1 MRFTTAVTVL
11 AALALGGGCASGHST
26 SNGATPVPPGPPAET
41 ASPEFDWR
49 GALTEAFNAANVGAP
64 WFPKVRTLTVD
75 GKAVVVTSSL
85 TEAEPVDA
93 LAVCEAASTVARI
106 SGQGYTS
113 VAVRTADG
121 GTTLAH
127 LDELTSDSACRN

>member
-26 SNGATPVPPGPPAET
+26 SNRVSPGPPAET
-41 ASPEFDWR
+41 ASPEFDWG

>member
-11 AALALGGGCASGHST
+11 VALAFSGGCASGRSAP
-26 SNGATPVPPGPPAET
+26 NGPTPQGPPAET
-41 ASPEFDWR
+41 AFPEFDWG
-49 GALTEAFNAANVGAP
+49 GALTEAFNAANAGAP
-64 WFPKVRTLTVD
+64 WFPKVRSLTVD

-85 TEAEPVDA
+85 TKAEPVDA
-93 LAVCEAASTVARI
+93 LAVCEAASTVAKI

-113 VAVRTADG
+113 VTVRTADG

-127 LDELTSDSACRN
+127 LDELNSDAACRN